1 MYLGLLYFVPMT
13 DAVAGKAYSVDVTS
27 EEQVLRAT
35 DQVVQDFN
43 GRLDIFIANAG
54 IPWIQ
59 GAMLTGEVSHYRKV
73 LEIDVDGVWYC
84 ARAAGA
90 IWRRQGEKG
99 TDIHGNKLEN
109 YRSGSFVATGSMS
122 GHITNF
128 PQLQT
133 AYNAAKAAVVHM
145 CMFGPG

>member
-1 MYLGLLYFVPMT
+1 VGSSA
-13 DAVAGKAYSVDVTS
+13 DRAIGKAYQVDVTS
-27 EEQVLRAT
+27 H
-35 DQVVQDFN
+35 DQVHEVTDKVVQEFN

-54 IPWIQ
+54 IPWTQ

-90 IWRRQGEKG
+90 IWRRQAEKG

-109 YRSGSFVATGSMS
+109 YRYGSFVATGSMS
-122 GHITNF
+122 GHIVNF

-133 AYNAAKAAVVHM
+133 AYNAAKAAVIHM
-145 CMFGPG
+145 CMPGLESWSCSC